1 MHYTQTCTY
10 VMSVLRDDNCVMYRQ
25 CCEFIDLLL
34 QTWPTAVLER
44 QNSALYEVIK
54 KGISDADPDAR
65 LNSRR

>member
-1 MHYTQTCTY
+1 
-10 VMSVLRDDNCVMYRQ
+10 MSCVVLYCSQ
-25 CCEFIDLLL
+25 CCEFIELLL

-44 QNSALYEVIK
+44 QNSALYEAIK

>member
-1 MHYTQTCTY
+1 MDREW
-10 VMSVLRDDNCVMYRQ
+10 SVLVGVCRQ
-25 CCEFIDLLL
+25 CLEFIELLL

-44 QNSALYEVIK
+44 QHSALYEAIK